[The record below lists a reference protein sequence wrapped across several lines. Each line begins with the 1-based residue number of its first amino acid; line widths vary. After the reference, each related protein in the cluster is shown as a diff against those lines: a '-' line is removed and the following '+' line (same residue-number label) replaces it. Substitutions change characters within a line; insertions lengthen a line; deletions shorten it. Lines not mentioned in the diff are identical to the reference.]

1 MSIHQSFQKEFI
13 ILIGTTLMQTL
24 RPLKIMRM
32 VNIIFIGQSSPDI
45 RNSQKVDGPFGMT
58 PSQLADVALKVFNN
72 REQQKKQ
79 EDARL
84 KATLPGG
91 SSGLPEH
98 E

>member
-1 MSIHQSFQKEFI
+1 
-13 ILIGTTLMQTL
+13 MQTL

-32 VNIIFIGQSSPDI
+32 VNINFIGQSSPDI
-45 RNSQKVDGPFGMT
+45 RNSQNLGGPFGIT

-79 EDARL
+79 EDAGL

-91 SSGLPEH
+91 SSRFPEH
-98 E
+98 K

>member
-1 MSIHQSFQKEFI
+1 MI
-13 ILIGTTLMQTL
+13 ILIGTALKQTL

-32 VNIIFIGQSSPDI
+32 VNITFIGQSSPDL
-45 RNSQKVDGPFGMT
+45 RKSQTLDGPLGMT

-91 SSGLPEH
+91 SSGFPEH

>member
-1 MSIHQSFQKEFI
+1 
-13 ILIGTTLMQTL
+13 MQTL

-32 VNIIFIGQSSPDI
+32 VNITLIGQSSPDI
-45 RNSQKVDGPFGMT
+45 RKSQKLDGPLGMT
-58 PSQLADVALKVFNN
+58 PSQLTDVALKVFNN

-91 SSGLPEH
+91 SSGFPEH

>member
-1 MSIHQSFQKEFI
+1 
-13 ILIGTTLMQTL
+13 MQTL

-32 VNIIFIGQSSPDI
+32 VNITFIGQSSPDI
-45 RNSQKVDGPFGMT
+45 RKSQKLDGPFGMT

>member
-1 MSIHQSFQKEFI
+1 
-13 ILIGTTLMQTL
+13 MQTL

-32 VNIIFIGQSSPDI
+32 VNITFIGQSSPDI
-45 RNSQKVDGPFGMT
+45 RNSQKLGGPFGMT

>member
-1 MSIHQSFQKEFI
+1 
-13 ILIGTTLMQTL
+13 MQTL

-32 VNIIFIGQSSPDI
+32 VNITFIGKSSPDI
-45 RNSQKVDGPFGMT
+45 RKSQTLDGPLGMT

-72 REQQKKQ
+72 REQQQKKQ

-84 KATLPGG
+84 KAALRGG
-91 SSGLPEH
+91 SSGFPEH

>member
-1 MSIHQSFQKEFI
+1 
-13 ILIGTTLMQTL
+13 MQTL

-32 VNIIFIGQSSPDI
+32 VNITLIGQSSPDI
-45 RNSQKVDGPFGMT
+45 RTSQTLDGPLGMT

-91 SSGLPEH
+91 SSGFPEH